1 MKFFSILC
9 LNKENESR
17 GTNCSSLQKR
27 PCFTLKGKTA
37 VTLRYQSGGEI
48 AFHHRDK
55 GRRRWEREGGGEG
68 GRREE
73 LGGETLADRPIRS
86 TSPGVRP
93 PFYSSE
99 WGAPPHFSSL
109 PGGVCVDRAVQW
121 ISGHVIGNVRDTNL
135 TKCPG

>member
-68 GRREE
+68 GEE
-73 LGGETLADRPIRS
+73 G
-86 TSPGVRP
+86 GVRRGNIGRP
-93 PFYSSE
+93 ANTEHVP
-99 WGAPPHFSSL
+99 WCPPPHPPLLLF
-109 PGGVCVDRAVQW
+109 
-121 ISGHVIGNVRDTNL
+121 
-135 TKCPG
+135 